1 MVERD
6 GNLKRITR
14 STLRTKRQEYKVW
27 KADLDMR
34 GMQAD
39 RLWEEA
45 QRIIPEL
52 LSPQRAY
59 TTPNI
64 IFNIGEITIE
74 EAVRRDRASRKLECS
89 QEYVDHDHNNQA
101 IEIFNLIYLK
111 HSEIA
116 DVRKL
121 CQVPGVGWRDAI
133 FAVPRHPPQDEISRD
148 GIDHTR
154 TPGFGENQDREESFM
169 SGQVSCCLIAVVVL
183 VLSWW
188 F

>member
-6 GNLKRITR
+6 GNLKPITR

-34 GMQAD
+34 RMQAD

-45 QRIIPEL
+45 QKIIPEP

-59 TTPNI
+59 TTSNI

-89 QEYVDHDHNNQA
+89 QEYVDHDHQ
-101 IEIFNLIYLK
+101 
-111 HSEIA
+111 
-116 DVRKL
+116 
-121 CQVPGVGWRDAI
+121 
-133 FAVPRHPPQDEISRD
+133 
-148 GIDHTR
+148 
-154 TPGFGENQDREESFM
+154 
-169 SGQVSCCLIAVVVL
+169 
-183 VLSWW
+183 
-188 F
+188 